1 MSELLVAS
9 SAADTPGQ
17 GMSVTAGALLR
28 DAREAAGLHIA
39 ALAVALKVPVAKLE
53 ALEAD
58 NFSALPDMV
67 FVRALASSVCRTL
80 KIDPQAVLALLPQG
94 EGPRLSAGDV
104 GLNAPV
110 KGFAGRSSAAPFK
123 GAGSRSFVWA
133 VGLLLIGAAL
143 MMFLPRGLDA
153 DLSALLKQPETTT
166 KIPMPTGNVAQ
177 EISVAVGAEQRV
189 PSAAPAP
196 APAPAPAAAA
206 APAPAPAPAAA
217 AAAGVGVELPAGES
231 IKPAGIA
238 SHPIVLPSVEASAPS
253 SAPAADAPSG
263 VLAFKARSESWIQ
276 VRDAAG
282 ALVLQR
288 NLAPNELVSVSGV
301 LPLAVVIGRAD
312 ATEVFVRGKP
322 YDIGPVSR
330 ENVARFEV
338 K

>member
-1 MSELLVAS
+1 
-9 SAADTPGQ
+9 
-17 GMSVTAGALLR
+17 
-28 DAREAAGLHIA
+28 
-39 ALAVALKVPVAKLE
+39 
-53 ALEAD
+53 
-58 NFSALPDMV
+58 
-67 FVRALASSVCRTL
+67 
-80 KIDPQAVLALLPQG
+80 
-94 EGPRLSAGDV
+94 
-104 GLNAPV
+104 
-110 KGFAGRSSAAPFK
+110 
-123 GAGSRSFVWA
+123 
-133 VGLLLIGAAL
+133 LLLIGAAL

-196 APAPAPAAAA
+196 AP
-206 APAPAPAPAAA
+206 A

>member
-1 MSELLVAS
+1 M
-9 SAADTPGQ
+9 
-17 GMSVTAGALLR
+17 TAGALLR

-67 FVRALASSVCRTL
+67 FVRVLASSVCRTL

-196 APAPAPAAAA
+196 APAPA
-206 APAPAPAPAAA
+206 
-217 AAAGVGVELPAGES
+217 AGVGVELPAGES

>member
-1 MSELLVAS
+1 MNAGQSMGEWLVAS
-9 SAADTPGQ
+9 AAAGTPGQ

-123 GAGSRSFVWA
+123 GAGTRSFVWA

-196 APAPAPAAAA
+196 AP
-206 APAPAPAPAAA
+206 A

>member
-177 EISVAVGAEQRV
+177 EISVAVGAEARV

-196 APAPAPAAAA
+196 APAP
-206 APAPAPAPAAA
+206 A

>member
-1 MSELLVAS
+1 M
-9 SAADTPGQ
+9 
-17 GMSVTAGALLR
+17 TAGALLR

-196 APAPAPAAAA
+196 APA
-206 APAPAPAPAAA
+206 AA

>member
-1 MSELLVAS
+1 M
-9 SAADTPGQ
+9 
-17 GMSVTAGALLR
+17 TAGALLR

-177 EISVAVGAEQRV
+177 EISVAVGAEERV

-196 APAPAPAAAA
+196 
-206 APAPAPAPAAA
+206 A

>member
-1 MSELLVAS
+1 M
-9 SAADTPGQ
+9 
-17 GMSVTAGALLR
+17 TAGALLR

-123 GAGSRSFVWA
+123 GAGTRSFVWA

-196 APAPAPAAAA
+196 AP
-206 APAPAPAPAAA
+206 A

>member
-1 MSELLVAS
+1 M
-9 SAADTPGQ
+9 
-17 GMSVTAGALLR
+17 TAGALLR

-196 APAPAPAAAA
+196 APA
-206 APAPAPAPAAA
+206 

-253 SAPAADAPSG
+253 SAPATDAPSG

>member
-1 MSELLVAS
+1 M
-9 SAADTPGQ
+9 
-17 GMSVTAGALLR
+17 TAGALLR

-196 APAPAPAAAA
+196 APA
-206 APAPAPAPAAA
+206 AAA
-217 AAAGVGVELPAGES
+217 AAAVGVGVELPAGES

>member
-196 APAPAPAAAA
+196 APA
-206 APAPAPAPAAA
+206 

-330 ENVARFEV
+330 ENVAHFEV

>member
-177 EISVAVGAEQRV
+177 EISVAVGAEERV
-189 PSAAPAP
+189 PSAAPA
-196 APAPAPAAAA
+196 AAAA
-206 APAPAPAPAAA
+206 V
-217 AAAGVGVELPAGES
+217 GVGVELPAGES

>member
-1 MSELLVAS
+1 M
-9 SAADTPGQ
+9 
-17 GMSVTAGALLR
+17 TAGALLR

-189 PSAAPAP
+189 PSAAPA
-196 APAPAPAAAA
+196 
-206 APAPAPAPAAA
+206 AA

>member
-1 MSELLVAS
+1 M
-9 SAADTPGQ
+9 
-17 GMSVTAGALLR
+17 TAGALLR

-196 APAPAPAAAA
+196 APAPAA
-206 APAPAPAPAAA
+206 APAAA

>member
-166 KIPMPTGNVAQ
+166 KIPMPTGDVAQ
-177 EISVAVGAEQRV
+177 EISAAVGAEQRV

-196 APAPAPAAAA
+196 
-206 APAPAPAPAAA
+206 A

>member
-1 MSELLVAS
+1 
-9 SAADTPGQ
+9 
-17 GMSVTAGALLR
+17 MSVTAGALLR

-196 APAPAPAAAA
+196 AVQLQLQLQLVWVSNCLLGNRSSLLESLHIPSSCRRWKHLPPAARLPPMHPPVFSLSKHVASRGYRFVMRQVHWSCNA
-206 APAPAPAPAAA
+206 IWRPMSWFLCPACCRW
-217 AAAGVGVELPAGES
+217 L
-231 IKPAGIA
+231 
-238 SHPIVLPSVEASAPS
+238 L
-253 SAPAADAPSG
+253 
-263 VLAFKARSESWIQ
+263 
-276 VRDAAG
+276 
-282 ALVLQR
+282 
-288 NLAPNELVSVSGV
+288 
-301 LPLAVVIGRAD
+301 
-312 ATEVFVRGKP
+312 
-322 YDIGPVSR
+322 
-330 ENVARFEV
+330 
-338 K
+338 

>member
-94 EGPRLSAGDV
+94 EGPRLSAADV

-123 GAGSRSFVWA
+123 GAGTRSFVWA

-189 PSAAPAP
+189 PSAAPA
-196 APAPAPAAAA
+196 
-206 APAPAPAPAAA
+206 AAA
-217 AAAGVGVELPAGES
+217 AAAVGVGVELPAGES

>member
-39 ALAVALKVPVAKLE
+39 ALAVVLKVPVAKLE

-166 KIPMPTGNVAQ
+166 KIPMPTGDVAQ
-177 EISVAVGAEQRV
+177 EISVAVGAEERV

-196 APAPAPAAAA
+196 AP
-206 APAPAPAPAAA
+206 A

>member
-1 MSELLVAS
+1 M
-9 SAADTPGQ
+9 
-17 GMSVTAGALLR
+17 TAGALLR

-196 APAPAPAAAA
+196 APA
-206 APAPAPAPAAA
+206 
-217 AAAGVGVELPAGES
+217 AGVGVELPAGES

-253 SAPAADAPSG
+253 SAPATDAPSG

>member
-189 PSAAPAP
+189 P
-196 APAPAPAAAA
+196 APAPAAAA
-206 APAPAPAPAAA
+206 
-217 AAAGVGVELPAGES
+217 GVGGDLPGGERT
-231 IKPAGIA
+231 KPAGIA

>member
-1 MSELLVAS
+1 M
-9 SAADTPGQ
+9 
-17 GMSVTAGALLR
+17 TAGALLR

-196 APAPAPAAAA
+196 APAA
-206 APAPAPAPAAA
+206 AAA

>member
-1 MSELLVAS
+1 M
-9 SAADTPGQ
+9 
-17 GMSVTAGALLR
+17 TAGALLR

-94 EGPRLSAGDV
+94 EGPRLSAADV

-166 KIPMPTGNVAQ
+166 KIPMPTGDVAQ
-177 EISVAVGAEQRV
+177 EISAAVGAEERV

-196 APAPAPAAAA
+196 
-206 APAPAPAPAAA
+206 A

-253 SAPAADAPSG
+253 SAPATDAPSG

>member
-1 MSELLVAS
+1 M
-9 SAADTPGQ
+9 
-17 GMSVTAGALLR
+17 TAGALLR

-196 APAPAPAAAA
+196 APAPAA
-206 APAPAPAPAAA
+206 AAA

>member
-94 EGPRLSAGDV
+94 EGPRLSAADV

-189 PSAAPAP
+189 PSPAP
-196 APAPAPAAAA
+196 
-206 APAPAPAPAAA
+206 A

>member
-110 KGFAGRSSAAPFK
+110 KGFASRSSAAPFK
-123 GAGSRSFVWA
+123 GADSRSFVWA

-177 EISVAVGAEQRV
+177 EISVAATVT
-189 PSAAPAP
+189 SA
-196 APAPAPAAAA
+196 
-206 APAPAPAPAAA
+206 
-217 AAAGVGVELPAGES
+217 
-231 IKPAGIA
+231 
-238 SHPIVLPSVEASAPS
+238 
-253 SAPAADAPSG
+253 
-263 VLAFKARSESWIQ
+263 
-276 VRDAAG
+276 
-282 ALVLQR
+282 
-288 NLAPNELVSVSGV
+288 
-301 LPLAVVIGRAD
+301 
-312 ATEVFVRGKP
+312 
-322 YDIGPVSR
+322 
-330 ENVARFEV
+330 
-338 K
+338 

>member
-196 APAPAPAAAA
+196 APAPA
-206 APAPAPAPAAA
+206 
-217 AAAGVGVELPAGES
+217 AGVGVELPAGES

-253 SAPAADAPSG
+253 SAPATDAPSG

>member
-206 APAPAPAPAAA
+206 A
-217 AAAGVGVELPAGES
+217 AGVGVELPAGES

>member
-123 GAGSRSFVWA
+123 GAGTRSFVWA

-196 APAPAPAAAA
+196 APA
-206 APAPAPAPAAA
+206 AAA
-217 AAAGVGVELPAGES
+217 AAAVGVGVELPAGES

>member
-110 KGFAGRSSAAPFK
+110 KGFASRSSAAPFK

-177 EISVAVGAEQRV
+177 EISVAVGAEQRD

-196 APAPAPAAAA
+196 
-206 APAPAPAPAAA
+206 
-217 AAAGVGVELPAGES
+217 AAGVGVELPAGES

-238 SHPIVLPSVEASAPS
+238 SHPIVLPSVAASAPS
-253 SAPAADAPSG
+253 SAPATDAPSG
-263 VLAFKARSESWIQ
+263 VLAFKARSDSWIQ

>member
-1 MSELLVAS
+1 M
-9 SAADTPGQ
+9 
-17 GMSVTAGALLR
+17 TAGALLR

-39 ALAVALKVPVAKLE
+39 ALAVVLKVPVAKLE

-166 KIPMPTGNVAQ
+166 KIPMPTGDVAQ
-177 EISVAVGAEQRV
+177 EISAAVGAEERV

-196 APAPAPAAAA
+196 
-206 APAPAPAPAAA
+206 A

>member
-94 EGPRLSAGDV
+94 EGPRLSAADV

-196 APAPAPAAAA
+196 AA
-206 APAPAPAPAAA
+206 AAA

>member
-196 APAPAPAAAA
+196 APA
-206 APAPAPAPAAA
+206 AAA
-217 AAAGVGVELPAGES
+217 AAAAAVGVGVELPAGES

>member
-196 APAPAPAAAA
+196 APA
-206 APAPAPAPAAA
+206 AAA
-217 AAAGVGVELPAGES
+217 AAAVGVGVELPAGES

>member
-110 KGFAGRSSAAPFK
+110 KGFASRSSAAPFK

-177 EISVAVGAEQRV
+177 EISVAVGAEERV

-196 APAPAPAAAA
+196 APAP
-206 APAPAPAPAAA
+206 A

>member
-196 APAPAPAAAA
+196 APAPA
-206 APAPAPAPAAA
+206 
-217 AAAGVGVELPAGES
+217 AGVGVELPAGES

-253 SAPAADAPSG
+253 SAPATDAPSG

-301 LPLAVVIGRAD
+301 LPLVVVIGRAD

>member
-94 EGPRLSAGDV
+94 EGPRLSAADV

-196 APAPAPAAAA
+196 APA
-206 APAPAPAPAAA
+206 AA

-253 SAPAADAPSG
+253 SAPATDAPSG

>member
-196 APAPAPAAAA
+196 A
-206 APAPAPAPAAA
+206 
-217 AAAGVGVELPAGES
+217 AAAGVGVDLPAGES

>member
-177 EISVAVGAEQRV
+177 EISVAVGAEERV
-189 PSAAPAP
+189 PSA
-196 APAPAPAAAA
+196 
-206 APAPAPAPAAA
+206 APAPAAA

>member
-94 EGPRLSAGDV
+94 EGPRLSAVDV

-196 APAPAPAAAA
+196 APAPA
-206 APAPAPAPAAA
+206 

-253 SAPAADAPSG
+253 SAPATDAPSG